1 MIDLP
6 PRPSLSCVDLIVRPP
21 PHVRSAQPAM
31 TSRRLLKAARAIR
44 EVVSTAALYEIKD
57 PRVRDVTVT
66 RVEVMEDMRQA
77 KVYVSIMGDE
87 TRQNLSLA
95 GLRSAAGFL
104 QAKVAERIDTRYTPK
119 LVFIVDEGVKK
130 SLEVMR
136 LLREVLPDAS
146 AAVGSDTQDDDA
158 REAAET
164 DPSGSVE
171 ESPAAEADIAS
182 EDPSS
187 EDEPVQRDDARDPPG

>member
-1 MIDLP
+1 MF
-6 PRPSLSCVDLIVRPP
+6 
-21 PHVRSAQPAM
+21 AM

-66 RVEVMEDMRQA
+66 RVEVMEDMRSA

-87 TRQNLSLA
+87 TKQNLSLA

-119 LVFIVDEGVKK
+119 LIFIVDEGVKK

-136 LLREVLPDAS
+136 LLKQVLPESAGPGPATAASLEGDAL
-146 AAVGSDTQDDDA
+146 DDA
-158 REAAET
+158 ENPADTELRGELSDET
-164 DPSGSVE
+164 ESAGGSG
-171 ESPAAEADIAS
+171 
-182 EDPSS
+182 PSS
-187 EDEPVQRDDARDPPG
+187 GFNPEDDTGRAPPS

>member
-1 MIDLP
+1 
-6 PRPSLSCVDLIVRPP
+6 
-21 PHVRSAQPAM
+21 M
-31 TSRRLLKAARAIR
+31 TSRRLLKAARVIR
-44 EVVSTAALYEIKD
+44 EAVSTAVLYELKD

-66 RVEVMEDMRQA
+66 RVEVMEDMRMA

-87 TRQNLSLA
+87 TKQNLSLA

-136 LLREVLPDAS
+136 LLKQVLPDSQQGGDSTEQQAPEEPD
-146 AAVGSDTQDDDA
+146 AEQDEDSPEDD
-158 REAAET
+158 
-164 DPSGSVE
+164 SG
-171 ESPAAEADIAS
+171 
-182 EDPSS
+182 
-187 EDEPVQRDDARDPPG
+187 